1 MWRKLDDNRTTR
13 LKCLL
18 SVAEDHDPCIVRDCD
33 ISNPWV
39 LEQAMGVDVGLEW
52 RFSTPNTPFS
62 FRGVFY
68 YVSQHP
74 ENRLPFL
81 FAVTPILILHI
92 SRSTLRRIVFAI
104 WSHSCRLASSPS
116 QLCHLMSQS

>member
-1 MWRKLDDNRTTR
+1 MIIELQGSSASSPLPKITTR
-13 LKCLL
+13 A
-18 SVAEDHDPCIVRDCD
+18 SSGDCD

-52 RFSTPNTPFS
+52 RFSTPDTPFS

-68 YVSQHP
+68 DVSQHP

-92 SRSTLRRIVFAI
+92 SRSTLRRIVFAG
-104 WSHSCRLASSPS
+104 
-116 QLCHLMSQS
+116 